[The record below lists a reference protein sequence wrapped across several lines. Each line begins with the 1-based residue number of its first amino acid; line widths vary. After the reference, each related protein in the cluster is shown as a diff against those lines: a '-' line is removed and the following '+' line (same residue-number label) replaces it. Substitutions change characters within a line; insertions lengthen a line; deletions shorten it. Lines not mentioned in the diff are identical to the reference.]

1 MLSFCLYTNRQGV
14 ALDGDLPESDWK
26 TVRKLHDLA
35 LERFCQRVL
44 ADIERI
50 HSATAKKAHTRY
62 LEIFKVIEEQDKEIE
77 WIFNDLNR
85 SNAMEHLCAMR
96 TRELL
101 AETEFALLSQET
113 QDQVKA
119 FLEDPLP

>member
-1 MLSFCLYTNRQGV
+1 M
-14 ALDGDLPESDWK
+14 DGDLPEPDWK

-44 ADIERI
+44 ADIGRI
-50 HSATAKKAHTRY
+50 HAATSKKAHVRY

-85 SNAMEHLCAMR
+85 SNAMEHLCAMS
-96 TRELL
+96 TRGLL
-101 AETEFALLSQET
+101 AESEFALLSQET

-119 FLEDPLP
+119 FLGDPLI

>member
-1 MLSFCLYTNRQGV
+1 M
-14 ALDGDLPESDWK
+14 DGDLPEPDWK

-44 ADIERI
+44 EDIERI
-50 HSATAKKAHTRY
+50 HSATSKNAHSRY

-96 TRELL
+96 TRGLL

-113 QDQVKA
+113 QDQVQA
-119 FLEDPLP
+119 FLEDPLI